1 VVIMKTITKTMMG
14 MALALTMVC
23 GTAIVPHASFAAEEK
38 INIRI
43 VGAVLGGGVNR
54 AYAAFAAAFMKEYPG
69 SNVDILPGGAV
80 GNNSRMQR
88 GEGEM
93 SHTQAVLLR
102 NAKKGEAP
110 YKAPHDKLVALFST
124 NDRCRLNII
133 ARDGV
138 PFKTLDE
145 IREKKLPV
153 NVAMSLKGT
162 PSELYGRW
170 LLEAY
175 GITYNDI
182 KKWGGSVDFSGYAA
196 VVNAMKDKQ
205 VDITFWCGPGEPV
218 MFQEVGLN
226 APITWI
232 PVDRPD
238 VIAKMEDHGLFPT
251 VIEGG
256 MTGTVGKNIP
266 CVSDQNQIFTTAD
279 VSEDLAYK
287 MTKVF
292 VEHADEIKAA
302 NPGWAEFNP
311 EDACKKA
318 ALEMHPGAVRYF
330 KEKGLLK

>member
-1 VVIMKTITKTMMG
+1 MNKTAKICLGAVLTFSMM
-14 MALALTMVC
+14 C
-23 GTAIVPHASFAAEEK
+23 GTLGVPQTVSASEEK
-38 INIRI
+38 DSVRI
-43 VGAVLGGGVNR
+43 VGAVLGGAVNR

-93 SHTQAVLLR
+93 SHTQAVLLL
-102 NAKKGEAP
+102 NAKRGTDP
-110 YKAPHDKLVALFST
+110 FKAPHDKLMSLFCT

-153 NVAMSLKGT
+153 NVGMSNKGT
-162 PSELYGRW
+162 FSELYGRW
-170 LLEAY
+170 VLEAY
-175 GITYNDI
+175 GITYDDI
-182 KKWGGSVDFSGYAA
+182 RKWGGTVDFSGYAA

-205 VDITFWCGPGEPV
+205 IDITFWCGPGEPV

-226 APITWI
+226 APISWI

-238 VIAKMEDHGLFPT
+238 VVAKMEERGLFAT

-256 MTGTVGKNIP
+256 MSGSMGTNIP
-266 CVSDQNQIFTTAD
+266 CVSDQNQIFCASD
-279 VSEDLAYK
+279 LSDDLAYK
-287 MTKVF
+287 ITRVF

-302 NPGWAEFNP
+302 NPGWAEFNA
-311 EDACKKA
+311 EDACAKA
-318 ALEMHPGAVRYF
+318 ALEMHPGAARYF
-330 KEKGLLK
+330 REIGILK

>member
-1 VVIMKTITKTMMG
+1 MNKLAKSLLGI
-14 MALALTMVC
+14 ALAFTMVS
-23 GTAIVPHASFAAEEK
+23 GAAIAPQTAFAAEEK
-38 INIRI
+38 INVRI
-43 VGAVLGGGVNR
+43 VGAVLGGAVNR

-102 NAKKGEAP
+102 GAKNGTVP
-110 YKAPHDKLVALFST
+110 YRAPHDKLVSLFST

-133 ARDGV
+133 ARNGL

-153 NVAMSLKGT
+153 NLGMSFKGT

-170 LLEAY
+170 VLEAY
-175 GITYNDI
+175 GITYDDI

-205 VDITFWCGPGEPV
+205 IDITFWCGPGQPV
-218 MFQEVGLN
+218 MFQEVGLT
-226 APITWI
+226 APISWI

-238 VIAKMEDHGLFPT
+238 VVAKMKEKGLFAT

-256 MTGTVGKNIP
+256 MAGSEGTNIP
-266 CVSDQNQIFTTAD
+266 CVSDQNNIFTTAD

-287 MTKVF
+287 ITKVF
-292 VEHADEIKAA
+292 VEHIDEITAA
-302 NPGWAEFNP
+302 NPGWAEFNV
-311 EDACKKA
+311 EAACKKA
-318 ALEMHPGAVRYF
+318 PLELHPGSARYF
-330 KEKGLLK
+330 REIGVLK